1 MEGTN
6 HDPFFFCS
14 LLPFVSHRRI
24 ARPLCTN
31 QIEDGYPKMS
41 SEHAKQLRLDLSVLK
56 GKISLAEEEVDKH
69 PEYLL
74 KVTDTKTLQR

>member
-1 MEGTN
+1 
-6 HDPFFFCS
+6 
-14 LLPFVSHRRI
+14 
-24 ARPLCTN
+24 
-31 QIEDGYPKMS
+31 MS